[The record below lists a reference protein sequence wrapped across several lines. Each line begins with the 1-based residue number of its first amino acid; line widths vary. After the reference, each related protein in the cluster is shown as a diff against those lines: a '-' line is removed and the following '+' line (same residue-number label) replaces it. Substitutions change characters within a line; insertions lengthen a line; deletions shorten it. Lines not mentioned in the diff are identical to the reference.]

1 MRKTF
6 KQGLIVGG
14 IVAVSVLAIQRYKQS
29 CSNAQDQDVSHSAE
43 LDQRPSIDAKTDET
57 EVGLTQLDSIHRA
70 DWQAN
75 GFPQTHA
82 ELERLEKEENQ

>member
-1 MRKTF
+1 MKKSF
-6 KQGLIVGG
+6 KQGLILGG
-14 IVAVSVLAIQRYKQS
+14 VVTLSALAIKRYQQS
-29 CSNAQDQDVSHSAE
+29 CSKDQSISHTAE
-43 LDQRPSIDAKTDET
+43 LDQRPSVDAKTDET
-57 EVGLTQLDSIHRA
+57 EVGLTQLDSIQRA

>member
-1 MRKTF
+1 MKKSF
-6 KQGLIVGG
+6 KQGLFIGG
-14 IVAVSVLAIQRYKQS
+14 IAALSALVIKRYKQAGDS
-29 CSNAQDQDVSHSAE
+29 SEGFSNPAA
-43 LDQRPSIDAKTDET
+43 LDRQPSIDAKRDET

-82 ELERLEKEENQ
+82 ELERLEKEDNQ

>member
-1 MRKTF
+1 MKKSF
-6 KQGLIVGG
+6 KQGLVIGG
-14 IVAVSVLAIQRYKQS
+14 IAVLTALVVKRYQQGGFS
-29 CSNAQDQDVSHSAE
+29 SQDFSDPTA
-43 LDQRPSIDAKTDET
+43 LDRQPSIDAKKDEA

-82 ELERLEKEENQ
+82 ELERLEKEEGY

>member
-1 MRKTF
+1 MKKSF
-6 KQGLIVGG
+6 KQGLVIGG
-14 IVAVSVLAIQRYKQS
+14 LAALSALAIKRYKQS
-29 CSNAQDQDVSHSAE
+29 GNSSQGFSDPTA
-43 LDQRPSIDAKTDET
+43 LDRQPSIDAKKDET